1 MVNKCTMVRWL
12 LLFSIFLFLN
22 SSIAQVSPPLFVTKV
37 HNDIFQSMTNGKL
50 AKPKLVVTADSTK
63 IIFYTPDFNTITLS
77 EKFIRVMRSFK
88 ADSMNAVAHIL
99 GHELAHV
106 ILQQGDFLKIG
117 SGYADDGFNEK
128 VRKYGGEL
136 KDSLGLFERQ
146 ADEQSIFYAHI
157 SGYQTTH
164 IGKKVLEAIY
174 TSFYLKNKKL
184 KGYPEFQERIAMIDA
199 SANRMQALLKI
210 YDFGLIALMKG
221 QFDQAIYFF
230 DLILKEKFY
239 AIEVYNNLAVA
250 YMLKAKHIAQ
260 DKFPYDLPFQI
271 DFHSKLSQ
279 QRDMTNNLNELLT
292 AANEA
297 LKSAIQMDPNYYPSR
312 LNVLIWKYL
321 SGVNSERIK
330 MDIGIFNIDFPS
342 ETAHM
347 VLDALFDVS
356 SGNINQGQKK
366 LRELSGENDCALRI
380 ICQMDSLSC
389 EFIPMKSFNE
399 KIPEINLSMD
409 SLYKTRGIEF
419 KKNFT
424 LVPYSSWKVYVY
436 QNQGI
441 DLYNF
446 QFSSGPSF
454 LITELDNQIF
464 KNYDYYNQE
473 NFSGWETYS
482 SNNVTFVS
490 NKQIVL
496 KYIDNQLVKS
506 FKL

>member
-1 MVNKCTMVRWL
+1 MTKWSFFLSILFIVNQG
-12 LLFSIFLFLN
+12 
-22 SSIAQVSPPLFVTKV
+22 IAQVSPPAFVSKV
-37 HNDIFQSMTNGKL
+37 HNDIFQAMTNGKL
-50 AKPKLVVTADSTK
+50 AKPKLVVTTDSTK

-117 SGYADDGFNEK
+117 SGYADDAFNEK

-164 IGKKVLEAIY
+164 IGKRVLEAIY

-184 KGYPEFQERIAMIDA
+184 KGYPEFQERLAMIDT
-199 SANRMQALLKI
+199 SSERMNALLKV

-230 DLILKEKFY
+230 ELILKEKFY

-250 YMLKAKHIAQ
+250 YMLKAKYLAQ
-260 DKFPYDLPFQI
+260 DKFPYELPFQI

-279 QRDMTNNLNELLT
+279 QRDLTHNVSELLN

-297 LKSAIQMDPNYYPSR
+297 LKSAIQMDPNYYSSR
-312 LNVLIWKYL
+312 LNLLIWKYL
-321 SGVNSERIK
+321 SGESNERIK
-330 MDIGIFNIDFPS
+330 KDIEYFNFDFPS
-342 ETAHM
+342 ETAHW
-347 VLDALFDVS
+347 VLYALTEVS
-356 SGNINQGQKK
+356 SGNVSQGQKK
-366 LRELSGENDCALRI
+366 LRELSGKNECASRI
-380 ICQMDSLSC
+380 ICQMDSLDC
-389 EFIPMKSFNE
+389 EVAPPKPLDE
-399 KIPEINLSMD
+399 KIPEVNLAMD
-409 SLYKTRGIEF
+409 SLYKSRGIEF
-419 KKNFT
+419 KKKFV
-424 LVPYSSWKVYVY
+424 LVPYTSWKVFVY
-436 QNQGI
+436 QSKGI

-454 LITELDNQIF
+454 MISELDNQIF
-464 KNYDYYNQE
+464 KDFYSYNQE
-473 NFSGWETYS
+473 NFSGWEIYT

-490 NKQIVL
+490 NKQIVF
-496 KYIDNQLVKS
+496 KYRDNQLVKS

>member
-1 MVNKCTMVRWL
+1 MVRWL
-12 LLFSIFLFLN
+12 FLFSIFLFLN
-22 SSIAQVSPPLFVTKV
+22 SSIAQVSPPAFVTKV

-50 AKPKLVVTADSTK
+50 AKPKIVVSTDSTK

-77 EKFIRVMRSFK
+77 DKFIRIIRSFK

-117 SGYADDGFNEK
+117 SGYADDGFNER

-164 IGKKVLEAIY
+164 IGKRVLEAIY
-174 TSFYLKNKKL
+174 TSFYLKSKKL
-184 KGYPEFQERIAMIDA
+184 KGYPDFQERLAIIDA
-199 SANRMQALLKI
+199 SSKRMNALLKV

-230 DLILKEKFY
+230 ELILKEKFY

-250 YMLKAKHIAQ
+250 YMLKAKYLTQ
-260 DKFPYDLPFQI
+260 EKFPYELPFQI
-271 DFHSKLSQ
+271 DFHSKLSL
-279 QRDMTNNLNELLT
+279 QRDLTNNVSELLN

-297 LKSAIQMDPNYYPSR
+297 LNSAIQMDPNYYSSR
-312 LNVLIWKYL
+312 LNKLIWKYL
-321 SGVNSERIK
+321 SGESGERIK
-330 MDIGIFNIDFPS
+330 KDIEYFNLYFPI
-342 ETAHM
+342 ETAHW
-347 VLDALFDVS
+347 VLYALSDVS
-356 SGNINQGQKK
+356 SGNVNQGQKK
-366 LRELSGENDCALRI
+366 LRELSGKNECASRI
-380 ICQMDSLSC
+380 ICQMDSLDC
-389 EFIPMKSFNE
+389 EVAPPKSLII
-399 KIPEINLSMD
+399 KIPEVNLFSD
-409 SLYKTRGIEF
+409 SLYKTKGIEF
-419 KKNFT
+419 KKNFA
-424 LVPYSSWKVYVY
+424 LVPYSSWKVYLY
-436 QNQGI
+436 QSQGI

-446 QFSSGPSF
+446 KFSSGPSF
-454 LITELDNQIF
+454 MISEIDNSIF
-464 KNYDYYNQE
+464 KEYHSLNQE
-473 NFSGWETYS
+473 NFLGWEINT

>member
-1 MVNKCTMVRWL
+1 
-12 LLFSIFLFLN
+12 
-22 SSIAQVSPPLFVTKV
+22 
-37 HNDIFQSMTNGKL
+37 MTNGKL
-50 AKPKLVVTADSTK
+50 AKPKLVVTTDSTK

-164 IGKKVLEAIY
+164 VGKRVLEAIY

-184 KGYPEFQERIAMIDA
+184 KGYPEFQDRLAMIDT
-199 SANRMQALLKI
+199 SSQRMNALLKV

-230 DLILKEKFY
+230 ELILKEKFY

-250 YMLKAKHIAQ
+250 YMLKAKYLAQ
-260 DKFPYDLPFQI
+260 DKFPYELPFQI

-279 QRDMTNNLNELLT
+279 QRDLTNNVSELLN

-297 LKSAIQMDPNYYPSR
+297 LKSAIQMDPNYYSSR
-312 LNVLIWKYL
+312 LNMLIWKYL
-321 SGVNSERIK
+321 SGESSERIK
-330 MDIGIFNIDFPS
+330 KDIEYFNLDFPS
-342 ETAHM
+342 ETAHW
-347 VLDALFDVS
+347 VLYALSDVS
-356 SGNINQGQKK
+356 AGNKIQGRDK
-366 LRELSGENDCALRI
+366 LKELSRISECASRI
-380 ICQMDSLSC
+380 ICQMDSLDC
-389 EFIPMKSFNE
+389 EVAPPKSLNE
-399 KIPEINLSMD
+399 KIPEVNLFGD
-409 SLYKTRGIEF
+409 SLYKTQGIEF
-419 KKNFT
+419 KKKFV
-424 LVPYSSWKVYVY
+424 LVPYTSWKVYVY
-436 QNQGI
+436 QSQAI

-454 LITELDNQIF
+454 MISELDNEIF
-464 KNYDYYNQE
+464 KEHYSYNQE
-473 NFSGWETYS
+473 NFSGWEIYTT
-482 SNNVTFVS
+482 NNVTFVS
-490 NKQIVL
+490 NKQIVF